1 MSKEVLTQDYYLSSD
16 VVFLAQDLLGKLI
29 VTEFDGYLTS
39 AIIVETEAYRAPD
52 DRGSHAFGNKRTNRT
67 EPIFLNG
74 GITYI
79 YLCYGIHNL
88 FNVVTG
94 AEGLAHCVLI
104 RAVQPIDGISVMRDR
119 RAMQQN
125 DFHLTN
131 GPGKWTIAMGIH
143 RNHNATSVC
152 HHHDAIRIVNQ
163 PAISQDMIISSERV
177 GIAYAGEDALRPWRF
192 RIRDNKWTSKPNVVR
207 YNIMEFNSP
216 YTS

>member
-1 MSKEVLTQDYYLSSD
+1 MPAGAARHDHD
-16 VVFLAQDLLGKLI
+16 
-29 VTEFDGYLTS
+29 
-39 AIIVETEAYRAPD
+39 RAC
-52 DRGSHAFGNKRTNRT
+52 HAFGNRKTPRT
-67 EPIFLNG
+67 EVFFSQG
-74 GITYI
+74 GVAYV

-152 HHHDAIRIVNQ
+152 HHHDTIRIVNQ
-163 PAISQDMIISSERV
+163 PAISQDMIIVSERV
-177 GIAYAGEDALRPWRF
+177 GIGYAGADALRPWRF
-192 RIRDNKWTSKPNVVR
+192 RIRDNKWTSKPDVVR
-207 YNIMEFNSP
+207 YGLKTE
-216 YTS
+216 